1 MQHSATPSALP
12 SEASGEHESRQ
23 ILALDLAALLQRLG
37 VTAVVRNSES
47 GQALAYTDDALA
59 EYRDR
64 GPERF
69 ERGRFTLCGV
79 EFMLETPSMETGH
92 RPLDLTP
99 RQATI
104 VQMIAEGL
112 RNADIAERLSISP
125 HTVRRHVEALLRR
138 LNVPNRAAAAVLL
151 HASIAKSSGKRRRG
165 IEQVA

>member
-12 SEASGEHESRQ
+12 PHASVEHESRQ

-59 EYRDR
+59 EYRER

-69 ERGRFTLCGV
+69 ERGTFVLCGV
-79 EFMLETPSMETGH
+79 EFMLETPSMVPGH
-92 RPLDLTP
+92 RQLDLTP
-99 RQATI
+99 RQSTI
-104 VQMIAEGL
+104 VRMIAEGM
-112 RNADIAERLSISP
+112 RNSDIAERLAISP

-138 LNVPNRAAAAVLL
+138 LNVPNRAAAAVML
-151 HASIAKSSGKRRRG
+151 HAAIAKSSGKRRRV
-165 IEQVA
+165 ERVA